1 MRARLTVSWIAILS
15 LVASQTLA
23 QAGAAK
29 APPSPAPAATPAPAP
44 AASTPPPLSES
55 LSGEAKAEYEAA
67 KLLYEDGDY
76 AGASL
81 KFQRAYDLS
90 KDPRLLWNRA
100 AAEKNL
106 RHYVMV
112 SELVRGYLTEGAAF
126 ISDTD
131 RADGEALLLTVSAFV
146 AKLAVTASQAGATV
160 SVDGKPVGTTPLKEP
175 VLVEMGQ
182 HDVKVELAG
191 YKALSRP
198 VQVAGGGTTAIDFA
212 LEVEK
217 HEGILRI
224 TVGMDAVIRV
234 DGKMVGMGQW
244 QGTLPSGV
252 HSVEATATGKQPY
265 VADALVQDNQTSN
278 LKITLQN
285 EPPKAA
291 ASDRGIP
298 SWVWIGS
305 AVVLAAGVGVG
316 AYFLFKPTDQGP
328 PAPVEGSLSTVELPL
343 FR

>member
-1 MRARLTVSWIAILS
+1 MRARHTVSWIAILS

-23 QAGAAK
+23 QAGAGKA
-29 APPSPAPAATPAPAP
+29 APPPPPPPPAAAVTPA
-44 AASTPPPLSES
+44 PLSES
-55 LSGEAKAEYEAA
+55 LTGEAKAEYEAA
-67 KLLYEDGDY
+67 KILYEDGDY
-76 AGASL
+76 AGSSL

-106 RHYVMV
+106 RHYVLV
-112 SELVRGYLTEGAAF
+112 SELVRGYLTEGAAV
-126 ISDTD
+126 ISDAD
-131 RADGEALLLTVSAFV
+131 RMDGETLLLTVSAFV
-146 AKLAVTASQAGATV
+146 AKLAVTVNQPGATV

-175 VLVEMGQ
+175 VLVDMGQ
-182 HDVKVELAG
+182 HDLKVELAG
-191 YKALSRP
+191 YKAITRP
-198 VQVAGGGTTAIDFA
+198 VQVAGGGTTAVDFA
-212 LEVEK
+212 LEIEK
-217 HEGILRI
+217 HEGILRV
-224 TVGMDAVIRV
+224 TVGLDAVIRV

-265 VADALVQDNQTSN
+265 QADALVQDNQTSN

-291 ASDRGIP
+291 ANDRGIP

-305 AVVLAAGVGVG
+305 AVVLAAGAGVG

-328 PAPVEGSLSTVELPL
+328 PAPIEGSLSTVELPL